1 MVLVAGGWGERVRA
15 LILRL
20 FLIGMLILIVVAIPA
35 NDPAGRRDWRAFQA
49 AEGNTLDLF
58 DRQLE
63 LLFRPQ
69 VAVGG
74 DPTDLELL
82 VRYFDAARTV
92 GELRRDAIRRAALG
106 EPRSSNQ
113 AALEEAVGEEASIRP
128 AAMETL
134 RQIVE
139 RELVSAGFDQ
149 RGLHLDVGLGY
160 LHVGLRPPV
169 NFQIGQLPQVLLVAP
184 RDSIR
189 LDTSLLL
196 GGGLDVETIQI
207 IEEQFESEERE
218 YVALVENI
226 GGIAL
231 FPPLISPRKDLGS
244 AVFTIAHEWTHHY
257 LLIHPLGREYFFSD
271 EARSIN
277 ETAADIV
284 GDEVRAS
291 ALARL
296 GPAAKDA
303 GASSGDGAT
312 EFDTLLRETRETVQT
327 FLDGG
332 EVERAETYMEARQR
346 ELADLGYPI
355 RRLNTA
361 YLAWH
366 GGYAGTG
373 NRYEAPLRKLR
384 GDSANLRDFLDRTKD
399 ITTYDR
405 LVEAVKS

>member
-1 MVLVAGGWGERVRA
+1 MFA
-15 LILRL
+15 LTLRL
-20 FLIGMLILIVVAIPA
+20 LLLGLLVVIVVAVPA
-35 NDPAGRRDWRAFQA
+35 DDPAGRRDWRAFQA
-49 AEGNTLDLF
+49 AQGKTLDLL
-58 DRQLE
+58 DRQMQSLFAPRAVGRRSATGFAVACP
-63 LLFRPQ
+63 LFRCGANCWRAPS
-69 VAVGG
+69 ATPSGG
-74 DPTDLELL
+74 
-82 VRYFDAARTV
+82 
-92 GELRRDAIRRAALG
+92 
-106 EPRSSNQ
+106 RSSMSRAPRIKQ
-113 AALEEAVGEEASIRP
+113 ALEEAVGEEASLRP

-149 RGLHLDVGLGY
+149 PGLHLDVGLGY

-196 GGGLDVETIQI
+196 GGGLDIETIQI

-291 ALARL
+291 VLARL

-332 EVERAETYMEARQR
+332 DEERAETYMEARQR

>member
-1 MVLVAGGWGERVRA
+1 MFALTFRLLLLGLLV
-15 LILRL
+15 
-20 FLIGMLILIVVAIPA
+20 LIVVAVPA
-35 NDPAGRRDWRAFQA
+35 NVPAGRRDWRAFQA
-49 AEGNTLDLF
+49 AQGNTLDLL
-58 DRQLE
+58 DRQMQSMFAPRE
-63 LLFRPQ
+63 S
-69 VAVGG
+69 AG
-74 DPTDLELL
+74 DQQLDSQSL
-82 VRYFDAARTV
+82 VRYFDAARAIA
-92 GELRRDAIRRAALG
+92 ELRGEAIRQSALD
-106 EPRSSNQ
+106 EPRSSSNE
-113 AALEEAVGEEASIRP
+113 ALQEAVREEASLRP
-128 AAMETL
+128 AAMEAL

-139 RELVSAGFDQ
+139 RELLSAGFDQ
-149 RGLHLDVGLGY
+149 PGLHLDVGLGY

-196 GGGLDVETIQI
+196 GGGLDIETIQI

-291 ALARL
+291 VLARL

-332 EVERAETYMEARQR
+332 DVERAETYMEARQR

-384 GDSANLRDFLDRTKD
+384 GDSANLRDFLDRTKE

-405 LVEAVKS
+405 LVEVVKS

>member
-1 MVLVAGGWGERVRA
+1 MYALVVR
-15 LILRL
+15 LLL
-20 FLIGMLILIVVAIPA
+20 LGLLVVIVVAIPA

-49 AEGNTLDLF
+49 AQGKTLDLL
-58 DRQLE
+58 DRQMQS
-63 LLFRPQ
+63 LFAPRHST
-69 VAVGG
+69 G
-74 DPTDLELL
+74 DQQLGSQSL
-82 VRYFDAARTV
+82 VRYFDAARAIA
-92 GELRRDAIRRAALG
+92 ELRGEAIRQSALD
-106 EPRSSNQ
+106 EPRSSSDE
-113 AALEEAVGEEASIRP
+113 ALQEAVREEASLRP

-149 RGLHLDVGLGY
+149 PGLQLDVGLGY

-196 GGGLDVETIQI
+196 GGGLDIGTIQI
-207 IEEQFESEERE
+207 IEEQFESEETE

-291 ALARL
+291 VLASL

-332 EVERAETYMEARQR
+332 DGRRHTWRPGSASW
-346 ELADLGYPI
+346 PI
-355 RRLNTA
+355 WVTRF
-361 YLAWH
+361 
-366 GGYAGTG
+366 
-373 NRYEAPLRKLR
+373 E
-384 GDSANLRDFLDRTKD
+384 D
-399 ITTYDR
+399 
-405 LVEAVKS
+405 